1 MHSFRKIQILI
12 AVTTFSLV
20 ACEKGSTSGA
30 KSLEYYGA
38 HLSEADSVISQCN
51 KLKQNELS
59 VMSPTQ
65 RLAWMETTEGINCH
79 NASEARSN
87 NDYAA
92 HQKEMRD
99 AAAKYR

>member
-1 MHSFRKIQILI
+1 MHSVRTIQILMM
-12 AVTTFSLV
+12 ASTLSLV
-20 ACEKGSTSGA
+20 ACEKGSVGTA
-30 KSLEYYGA
+30 KSLEYYGT

-51 KLKQNELS
+51 KLEKNELS

-65 RLAWMETTEGINCH
+65 RLAWMETTEGINCQ

>member
-1 MHSFRKIQILI
+1 MHSFIKIQILMM
-12 AVTTFSLV
+12 ATALSLV
-20 ACEKGSTSGA
+20 ACEKESVSGA
-30 KSLEYYGA
+30 QSLEYYGA

-51 KLKQNELS
+51 KLEKNELS

-92 HQKEMRD
+92 HQKQMRE